1 MHRIPRVAA
10 LLAATALAGA
20 SLAAPVQART
30 AMVVGTD
37 NPGAIPGSYIVVLK
51 PTADVRAQSRDLAAE
66 NGGQVKN
73 VYNRAIKGFS
83 INATAKEA
91 RALAADPDVAYV
103 EQDAVVTIDA
113 EQANPPSWGLDR
125 IDQRALP
132 LNSRYTYT
140 GTGAGVTAYIIDT
153 GILTTHQDF
162 GGRAVSGKDFVSNDN
177 DATDCNGHGTH
188 VAGTVGGTAYGVAK
202 QVKLVGVRVLDCAG
216 RGSNSGVI
224 AGIDWVTANAAK
236 PAVANMSLGGSASTA
251 VDTAVKNSIK
261 SGVTYGLAAG
271 NSSTNACS
279 SSPSRVPEGITVG
292 ATAKNDAR
300 ASYSNYGD
308 CLDVFAP
315 GTDITSA
322 WYTSP
327 TAKNTISGTSMATPH
342 VVGAAALILSGTP
355 TATPA
360 QIRDT
365 LVKNGVTGVVG
376 NPGSGSPN
384 VLLNTS
390 GGTAPSPSASPSP
403 SPSPTA
409 SPTVSPT
416 VSPSSSA
423 TPTPTASPSPTTSPR
438 PSASPTPTAPAKKC
452 VTATNNAHVSAGRAY
467 VEFFFLVYA
476 EGSNDYLGLTGTTQR
491 SLQETRSGYW
501 DLVSRCA

>member
-20 SLAAPVQART
+20 SLAVPAQARS
-30 AMVVGTD
+30 AAVMGTD
-37 NPGAIPGSYIVVLK
+37 NPDAIPGSYIVVLK
-51 PTADVRAQSRDLAAE
+51 PTTDVRAQSRDLAAE
-66 NGGQVKN
+66 NGGEVTN

-83 INATAKEA
+83 VEATAKEA
-91 RALAADPDVAYV
+91 RAYAADPDVAYV

-132 LNSRYTYT
+132 LNSRYSYT

-153 GILTTHQDF
+153 GILVSHQDF
-162 GGRAVSGKDFVSNDN
+162 GGRASSGKDFVQNDN

-188 VAGTVGGTAYGVAK
+188 VAGTVGGTTYGVAK
-202 QVKLVGVRVLDCAG
+202 EVKLVAVRVLDCAG

-224 AGIDWVTANAAK
+224 AGIDWVTGNAAK

-251 VDTAVKNSIK
+251 VDTAVKNSIT

-271 NSSTNACS
+271 NESTNACS

-300 ASYSNYGD
+300 ASYSNYGT
-308 CLDVFAP
+308 CLDLFAP

-322 WYTSP
+322 WYNSP
-327 TAKNTISGTSMATPH
+327 TAKSTISGTSMATPH
-342 VVGAAALILSGTP
+342 VVGAAALLLSGTP
-355 TATPA
+355 NATPA

-365 LVKNGVTGVVG
+365 LVRNGVTGAVTS
-376 NPGSGSPN
+376 PGSGSPN
-384 VLLNTS
+384 VLLNTTG
-390 GGTAPSPSASPSP
+390 GGTTPSPSP
-403 SPSPTA
+403 SPSATPTA
-409 SPTVSPT
+409 SPTP
-416 VSPSSSA
+416 SPSPSPSA
-423 TPTPTASPSPTTSPR
+423 TPTLSPTPR

-476 EGSNDYLGLTGTTQR
+476 EGSNDYLGITGTTSR
-491 SLQETRSGYW
+491 SLQETRPGYW